1 MAKLVGGVFR
11 KQLPPPAIQLA
22 APEGRSIFKEALADG
37 TAETFFP
44 LVEQFRTQDE
54 PAFCGP
60 ATLVMVLNALG
71 VDPGVLWKG
80 PWRWYHELTLDCC
93 KSPEEMAKEGIDWEE
108 WICLARCQGLSVDGL
123 RADTAKASLE
133 DFESRCAKICAD
145 PGARALV
152 IAYSRKAV
160 GQSGDGHYSPI
171 GAYHKGRS
179 LALVLDTA
187 RFKYP
192 PHWLPVADLWEAM
205 CWKDQSTS
213 RSRGYVTFSRGDAMA
228 PSAFSFLR
236 LTWRV
241 WKAVAAW
248 TADELPTLLAMPSL
262 SEKQHNSFSSG
273 EDSTATSVATISTEL
288 WTFARNVPA
297 SLASLVG
304 ITGVAWTS
312 VSQATDVD
320 RCDSASAAHCVVRGL
335 HRTCVF
341 DTLAALVRDRPDQA
355 LPASLEALTL
365 TVLLLGRLGLLESSL
380 PKSREA
386 KLWGSPVPAVGGE
399 GDVEAQ
405 KALEDELEFMLRT
418 AKEIIRTC
426 TDAGS
431 CCILNTSPEV
441 NEDGCAKR
449 AKHT

>member
-11 KQLPPPAIQLA
+11 KPLPPPAIQLSS
-22 APEGRSIFKEALADG
+22 PEGRSIFKEALADG

-44 LVEQFRTQDE
+44 LMEQFHTQTE

-80 PWRWYHELTLDCC
+80 PWRWYHEQMLDCC
-93 KSPEEMAKEGIDWEE
+93 KSPEEMAKEGIDWDE
-108 WICLARCQGLSVDGL
+108 WLCLARCQGLSVDGL
-123 RADTAKASLE
+123 RADSAEASLV
-133 DFESRCAKICAD
+133 DFEARCASICAD
-145 PGARALV
+145 PGARELV
-152 IAYSRKAV
+152 VSYSRKAI

-236 LTWRV
+236 LTWRN
-241 WKAVAAW
+241 WKTVATW
-248 TADELPTLLAMPSL
+248 TTDVLPTLLAVPTL
-262 SEKQHNSFSSG
+262 SEGHDKGGIGGDDSETNSI
-273 EDSTATSVATISTEL
+273 ATISTEL
-288 WTFARNVPA
+288 WTFARSLPA
-297 SLASLVG
+297 SVASLVS
-304 ITGVAWTS
+304 ITGMACTSDSEASEANGSNEHAAAADLVAS
-312 VSQATDVD
+312 
-320 RCDSASAAHCVVRGL
+320 GL
-335 HRTCVF
+335 RRTCVF
-341 DTLAALVRDRPDQA
+341 DTLATLARERPDKT
-355 LPASLEALTL
+355 LPASLEALAL

-380 PKSREA
+380 SKAREA
-386 KLWGSPVPAVGGE
+386 KLWGSPVPAVGE
-399 GDVEAQ
+399 GDVAAQ
-405 KALEDELEFMLRT
+405 QALEDELEFLLRT
-418 AKEIIRTC
+418 AKEVIRSTV
-426 TDAGS
+426 DRQS
-431 CCILNTSPEV
+431 CCTSK
-441 NEDGCAKR
+441 CC
-449 AKHT
+449 